1 MNMRG
6 IGSISLDLER
16 DPPRSTMVSVVAT
29 VKLCR
34 ASTASPLSLVSRAHT
49 KCSVP
54 AGYYSRV
61 PAQGALSP
69 LSPLFC
75 LVAGRPESVDPLR
88 SHRTHRRYH
97 LRRRARELLTRAD

>member
-34 ASTASPLSLVSRAHT
+34 ASTASPLSLLTHATTR
-49 KCSVP
+49 CSVP
-54 AGYYSRV
+54 VVKDACPRC
-61 PAQGALSP
+61 PHKMLCPRWPRWPRCPRLALSP
-69 LSPLFC
+69 LAILG
-75 LVAGRPESVDPLR
+75 AGTDDRLSRTRRDGGESW
-88 SHRTHRRYH
+88 
-97 LRRRARELLTRAD
+97 